1 MILRWQEGRA
11 HCYSDWG
18 RIGVRSLTV
27 AVRCGAVC
35 YDGARVL
42 RIALLIVVL
51 AASGVAQTLADSA
64 RALARRIAATIAL
77 GETVQLTVRNASSLA
92 ATDFASARQ
101 AIETELHARGEGA
114 TVNVTLSENSLGYLW
129 VAEIVRAGK
138 RDSVII
144 ERAPAPDAR
153 AADASPLV
161 VEKKPLW
168 EQEAPV
174 FDIAPSDGGMAILDA
189 SGISVYRQDQG
200 RWNRVM
206 QTPVEFPKPGLRDLR
221 GRLAVRNGEVVAF
234 LPGDEAGPEWPLE
247 IGGARI
253 QAPRNYFTVPNLPPF
268 FSAARAGD
276 GWVLA
281 GVDGRAQLFSA
292 AREPL
297 ASFAGWGSDVA
308 RVEAKCVTGPLVLA
322 TKAGESDDPDEV
334 QAFEIVE
341 RKAVAVGAP
350 VEFLGPVTAMHEWA
364 DGSALV
370 ISRNLKTGRYAAFT
384 LTVSCSR

>member
-1 MILRWQEGRA
+1 M
-11 HCYSDWG
+11 
-18 RIGVRSLTV
+18 
-27 AVRCGAVC
+27 
-35 YDGARVL
+35 L
-42 RIALLIVVL
+42 RIALLIVLL
-51 AASGVAQTLADSA
+51 AASGVAQPLAESA
-64 RALARRIAATIAL
+64 RALARRIAAAL
-77 GETVQLTVRNASSLA
+77 TPGEAVQLTVRNVSSLA
-92 ATDFASARQ
+92 APDFAPARQ
-101 AIETELHARGEGA
+101 AIEAELHARGEGA

-138 RDSVII
+138 RDAVIM

-168 EQEAPV
+168 EQEAPIL
-174 FDIAPSDGGMAILDA
+174 DIAASEGGIAILDP
-189 SGISVYRQDQG
+189 SGISLYRQQDG
-200 RWNRVM
+200 RWNRVK
-206 QTPVEFPKPGLRDLR
+206 QAPVDFPKPWPRDWR
-221 GRLAVRNGEVVAF
+221 GRLALRNGELVAF
-234 LPGDEAGPEWPLE
+234 LPGAEAGPEWPLE

-253 QAPRNYFTVPNLPPF
+253 LAPRNYFTAPKLPPF

-292 AREPL
+292 ALEPL

-308 RVEAKCVTGPLVLA
+308 RVEAKCVTAPLVLA
-322 TKAGESDDPDEV
+322 TKAGDSDDPDEV

-350 VEFLGPVTAMHEWA
+350 VEFLGPGTAMHEWA
-364 DGSALV
+364 DGTGSALV